1 MHLIEPKWCLD
12 PLPRLHEI
20 MKPCEEAVDV
30 RVLFTIKLCL
40 LSLIYEL
47 RCEAVKESY
56 IQIRKGR

>member
-1 MHLIEPKWCLD
+1 MRLTEPKWSLD

-20 MKPCEEAVDV
+20 LKPCEDVVDV

-56 IQIRKGR
+56 VRIRKG